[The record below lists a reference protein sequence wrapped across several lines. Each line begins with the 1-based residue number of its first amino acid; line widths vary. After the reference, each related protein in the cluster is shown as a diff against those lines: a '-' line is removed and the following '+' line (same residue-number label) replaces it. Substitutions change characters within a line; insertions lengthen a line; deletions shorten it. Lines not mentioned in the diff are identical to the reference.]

1 MEIKQLLYISEKKKW
16 EIQLQDSNQDI
27 QSILL
32 DEETI
37 LHFELI
43 RGKIISDSLFQAIVD
58 FEKEHA
64 YYLISV
70 HYLQRRRTT
79 SEVID
84 FLKYKH
90 ELDTSTISKIVQ
102 KLTKQKYLDDFSY
115 GKAYIHDKIIFQKK
129 SLNDCLSKLKEKGI
143 SQLLIEELMHTSQEN
158 NTLIQTEYENLVF
171 YIQRQT
177 QSLKQYN
184 LFERNQRIIAKMR
197 QKGYN
202 KDSIIKVLNDY
213 TDIEPMSEY
222 DKLQLFQKTRSKM
235 MKMKN
240 VSAYV
245 MYMKKY
251 NITSE
256 EASNFFNDE
265 RMK

>member
-1 MEIKQLLYISEKKKW
+1 MEIKQLLYIPEKKKW
-16 EIQLQDSNQDI
+16 EIQLLDLNRDI
-27 QSILL
+27 QSLVL

-43 RGKIISDSLFQAIVD
+43 CGKSISDSLFQDIVD

-79 SEVID
+79 SEVVD

-90 ELDTSTISKIVQ
+90 DLDTVTISKIIK
-102 KLTKQKYLDDFSY
+102 KLIDQKYLDDFAY

-129 SLNDCLSKLKEKGI
+129 SLNDCLSKLKEKGL
-143 SQLLIEELMHTSQEN
+143 SHLLIEELMYNAQEN
-158 NTLIQTEYENLVF
+158 TALIQSEYDNLVF
-171 YIQRQT
+171 YIQKQI

-222 DKLQLFQKTRSKM
+222 DKLQLFRKTRSKM
-235 MKMKN
+235 VKMKN
-240 VSAYV
+240 VSTYV

-256 EASNFFNDE
+256 EVINFFNDE